1 MHSSGLSTANSTL
14 AQVSPPLWLLAELT
28 YRCPLQCPYCSN
40 PVDFAKSGTELT
52 TEQWIEVF
60 RQAREMGAAQ
70 LGFSGGEPLV
80 RQDLAELVKAAR
92 DLGYYTNLITS
103 GIGLTEQRIAELSEA
118 GLDHIQISFQAADE
132 EVNNMLAGSKKAFA
146 QKLAMA
152 KAVKAA
158 GYPMVLNFVT
168 HRHNIDRM
176 DRIIELC
183 IELEADFVELATC
196 QFYGWA
202 ELNRAA
208 LLPTR
213 EQLERAEHVTQQWRE
228 KLEAQN
234 HPCKLIFVTPDYYE
248 ERPKA
253 CMNGWGS
260 VFLDITPDGTAL
272 PCHSARQLPVQFPN
286 VKEHSIQHIWQESFG
301 FNKYRGFD
309 WMPEPCRS
317 CDEKEQDFGGC
328 RCQAFM
334 LTGDASNADPV
345 CSKSAHHHII
355 VAAREEAE
363 HAPLGVEQMVFRN
376 EKMSSIII
384 KG

>member
-1 MHSSGLSTANSTL
+1 MNGSGSSFAKPGH
-14 AQVSPPLWLLAELT
+14 VPGPPLWLLAELT

-40 PVDFAKSGTELT
+40 PLDFAQHKEELT

-60 RQAREMGAAQ
+60 RQARELGAAQ

-80 RQDLAELVKAAR
+80 RQDLAELIAAAR
-92 DLGYYTNLITS
+92 ELGYYTNLITS
-103 GIGLTEQRIAELSEA
+103 GIGLTEARIAEFAEA

-132 EVNNMLAGSKKAFA
+132 EVNNLLAGSQKAFA
-146 QKLAMA
+146 HKLEMA
-152 KAVKAA
+152 RAVKKH

-168 HRHNIDRM
+168 HRHNIDNIE
-176 DRIIELC
+176 RIIELC

-202 ELNRAA
+202 ELNRAG

-213 EQLERAEHVTQQWRE
+213 AQLERAERITNEWRDR
-228 KLEAQN
+228 LAAQG

-260 VFLDITPDGTAL
+260 LFLDITPDGTAL
-272 PCHSARQLPVQFPN
+272 PCHSARMLPVQFPK
-286 VKEHSIQHIWQESFG
+286 VTEHSLKQIWYDSFG
-301 FNKYRGFD
+301 FNRYRGDD

-317 CDEKEQDFGGC
+317 CDEKDRDFGGC
-328 RCQAFM
+328 RCQAFL
-334 LTGDASNADPV
+334 LTGDADNADPV
-345 CSKSAHHHII
+345 CSKSAHHGMILD
-355 VAAREEAE
+355 ARREAEEAPWSLE
-363 HAPLGVEQMVFRN
+363 QLTHRNVHASQ
-376 EKMSSIII
+376 IIC